1 MGRGVATIRYM
12 EDVLY
17 FHFDGN
23 IYGYYNPETDEYE
36 GTEYNMDESNDN
48 WDYFKTELIDKL
60 TAIFPSLTR
69 PDRPKY
75 DGECQI
81 ILENRL
87 AYFALAEY
95 CNCVSLSIAIRDNF
109 YDGNGDNIPLAG
121 RWIASIHDKLRK
133 ELNELP
139 YVTRIV
145 KICTASNGESF
156 YERAI

>member
-1 MGRGVATIRYM
+1 MSRGVATIRYA
-12 EDVLY
+12 EDILY
-17 FHFDGN
+17 FHFGGN
-23 IYGYYNPETDEYE
+23 VFGDYNPETDEYE
-36 GTEYNMDESNDN
+36 GKEYNEDESSDN

-60 TAIFPSLTR
+60 TNLFPSLASL
-69 PDRPKY
+69 DRPKY

-95 CNCVSLSIAIRDNF
+95 CGCVSLSMAIRGNF
-109 YDGNGDNIPLAG
+109 DDSYGEYIPLAG

-133 ELNELP
+133 ELNDLP
-139 YVTRIV
+139 YATRIV

-156 YERAI
+156 YEKAM